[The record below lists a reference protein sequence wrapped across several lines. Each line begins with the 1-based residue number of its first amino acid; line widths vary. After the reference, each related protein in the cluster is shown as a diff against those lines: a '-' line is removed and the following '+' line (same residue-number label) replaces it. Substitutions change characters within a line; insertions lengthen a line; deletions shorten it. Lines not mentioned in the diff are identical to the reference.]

1 MVDESLKAYLLGK
14 LSEAGCEEEKTN
26 QNIDILLG
34 YSDEDIGFT
43 EREVK
48 ILLDK

>member
-26 QNIDILLG
+26 QNIDVLLG
-34 YSDEDIGFT
+34 YSDEDIGFN
-43 EREVK
+43 EEKLR
-48 ILLDK
+48 LY